1 MDPFSTDGELVNIHT
16 AFVQGQY
23 SAVVSDFSPSDFSS
37 SNTLPVQILQYRA
50 QCALGQYDDV
60 ISAISDS
67 DAKSTPDLAAA
78 RTYASYLK
86 GGAREDGDAVTE
98 AERLAEQHGEN
109 LSVELLCGA
118 ILARAGKSEQA
129 VALLQKHQG
138 SLDAVALL
146 AQIHLGQNRTD
157 LALKEAKNA
166 RTVGGDALL
175 VNLIESWVGM
185 RTVSLKHDQRPCVGG
200 WERGIYADSACG
212 AGRRKLPKVLLRLR
226 GVGASTQ
233 LQLGYQPH
241 FTGRQ

>member
-23 SAVVSDFSPSDFSS
+23 TSVISDFSPDDFSPANS
-37 SNTLPVQILQYRA
+37 LPVRILQYRA
-50 QCALGQYDDV
+50 QSALGQYDEV

-78 RTYASYLK
+78 RTFASYLQA
-86 GGAREDGDAVTE
+86 GGGEEGDAVTE

-109 LSVELLCGA
+109 LSVELLCGT

-129 VALLQKHQG
+129 VTLLQKHQG
-138 SLDAVALL
+138 SLDAVALIV
-146 AQIHLGQNRTD
+146 QIHLSQNRTD

-175 VNLIESWVGM
+175 VNLVESWVGM
-185 RTVSLKHDQRPCVGG
+185 RTVR
-200 WERGIYADSACG
+200 SATMGDWCC
-212 AGRRKLPKVLLRLR
+212 R
-226 GVGASTQ
+226 
-233 LQLGYQPH
+233 
-241 FTGRQ
+241 